1 MKYQVT
7 IPKPSA
13 KRLKNAK
20 LVIES
25 SDGWVAYKLKIYDL
39 APNQTSFEFEM
50 PDDVDYQYD
59 TDWIDGSTFN
69 IYVEFSNDIGSR
81 QEKVNLVPMKI

>member
-25 SDGWVAYKLKIYDL
+25 SDGWVAYKPEIYDL
-39 APNQTSFEFEM
+39 IPNQTSFEFEVA
-50 PDDVDYQYD
+50 DDLDYQYD
-59 TDWIDGSTFN
+59 TSVIDGPTFN
-69 IYVEFSNDIGSR
+69 VYVEFSNDVGSR
-81 QEKVNLVPMKI
+81 QEKINLVPMRM